1 MTHGQH
7 LFEYA
12 VIRVAPRVEREEFL
26 NVGVIVYCHA
36 LKFLEVSFE
45 INEKR
50 LSAFSDSLDISE
62 LQKTLHAFQ
71 QIGMGGVHGGTIGKL
86 PVPER
91 FRWLT
96 AARSTIVQTSSVH
109 LGLCVDPHETL
120 EKLHEQLVTIN

>member
-1 MTHGQH
+1 MTQEQH

-12 VIRVAPRVEREEFL
+12 VIRVTPRVEREEFL

-36 LKFLEVSFE
+36 LRFLEVTFELNEIRLVSF
-45 INEKR
+45 
-50 LSAFSDSLDISE
+50 SSSLDVSE
-62 LQKTLHAFQ
+62 LQNTLRAFQ
-71 QIGMGGVHGGTIGKL
+71 QIAAGGEQAGPIGKL

-96 AARSTIVQTSSVH
+96 AARSTIVQTSAVH

-120 EKLHEQLVTIN
+120 IRLHKQLVQ

>member
-12 VIRVAPRVEREEFL
+12 VIRVTPRVEREEFL
-26 NVGVIVYCHA
+26 NVGVVVYCHA

-45 INEKR
+45 IDEKR
-50 LSAFSDSLDISE
+50 LVIFSGSLDISE
-62 LQKTLHAFQ
+62 LKNTLHAFQ
-71 QIGMGGVHGGTIGKL
+71 QIGIGGSVGGPIGKL

-96 AARSTIVQTSSVH
+96 ASRSTIVQTSPVH
-109 LGLCVDPHETL
+109 LGLCFDPHETL
-120 EKLHEQLVTIN
+120 VRLHKQLVN

>member
-1 MTHGQH
+1 MMQEQH

-12 VIRVAPRVEREEFL
+12 VIRVTPRVEREEFL

-36 LKFLEVSFE
+36 LRFLEVSFE
-45 INEKR
+45 LNEKR
-50 LSAFSDSLDISE
+50 LSSFSPSPDVTE
-62 LQKTLHAFQ
+62 LQNTLRAFQ
-71 QIGMGGVHGGTIGKL
+71 QIALGGEQGGPIGKL

-96 AARSTIVQTSSVH
+96 AARSTIVQTSAVH

-120 EKLHEQLVTIN
+120 VRLHKQLVQ